1 MKLTNKTTNGI
12 SFHGST
18 VKTTPRNLIE
28 KVGKPQY
35 DGNDGQDKVNFVWD
49 CENSLGN
56 IFTIYDWKEYRVL
69 NLDES
74 IEFHIGGHSK
84 KDTEL
89 VKQELEKILND

>member
-35 DGNDGQDKVNFVWD
+35 DGNDG
-49 CENSLGN
+49 
-56 IFTIYDWKEYRVL
+56 
-69 NLDES
+69 
-74 IEFHIGGHSK
+74 
-84 KDTEL
+84 
-89 VKQELEKILND
+89 